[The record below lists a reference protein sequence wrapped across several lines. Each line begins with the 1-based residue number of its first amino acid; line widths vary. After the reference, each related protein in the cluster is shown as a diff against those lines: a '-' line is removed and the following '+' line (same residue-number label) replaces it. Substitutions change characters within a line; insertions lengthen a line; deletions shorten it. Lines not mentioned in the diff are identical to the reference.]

1 LRVVKQLPPS
11 EFEKFTTKFNRIHS
25 KPKTRSLSKKET
37 ELLMKI
43 NEGIPDE
50 IRQRYDKLY
59 RK

>member
-11 EFEKFTTKFNRIHS
+11 EFENFTTKFNRIHS
-25 KPKTRSLSKKET
+25 KPKTRSLSKKEI